1 MPSTLTQ
8 EEAASTSLL
17 DIADETSSSSSEW
30 DHEYTGD
37 SNSSHPPS
45 PPLSSSSKIVLYGT
59 IGTDSMCKAHKR
71 LSQGTGTGTGAAGG
85 AYCYSFRHSFAGLT
99 QVQSTTPLK
108 GFGVVL
114 DIKNME
120 VHLLLFFP
128 FVFLMI
134 LVYIFFPLYFLF

>member
-1 MPSTLTQ
+1 
-8 EEAASTSLL
+8 LL

-37 SNSSHPPS
+37 SNSSHTTS

-85 AYCYSFRHSFAGLT
+85 AYRYSFRHSFAGLT
-99 QVQSTTPLK
+99 QVQPTTPLK

-128 FVFLMI
+128 FVFL
-134 LVYIFFPLYFLF
+134 